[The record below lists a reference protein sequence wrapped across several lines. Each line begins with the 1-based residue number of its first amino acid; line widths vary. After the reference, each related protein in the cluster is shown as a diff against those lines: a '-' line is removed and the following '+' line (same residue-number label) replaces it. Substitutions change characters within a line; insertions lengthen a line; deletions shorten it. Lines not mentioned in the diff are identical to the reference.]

1 MNERRQPTQ
10 HHNTTTTTVIINN
23 KMTSNSSALPLA
35 AASLGGVSDAIDA
48 PRNEPA
54 PVLLKV
60 RAAHNPEWLKRPAR
74 QQVSEFDELK

>member
-1 MNERRQPTQ
+1 M
-10 HHNTTTTTVIINN
+10 
-23 KMTSNSSALPLA
+23 SSASSSLPVIA
-35 AASLGGVSDAIDA
+35 ATQLGGVSEAVQA

-74 QQVSEFDELK
+74 QQVSEFVN